1 MRALRWLTEAA
12 IALSIYIAIGSSTAQ
27 AHPHVWIDLRSTVVL
42 DDAGRITAIE
52 QQWLFDPL
60 YTVFATD
67 ELTTKTSK
75 PAEALRALAA
85 RNLRELHSLDYFTVV
100 RVGNAKATF
109 GKVSEFSSELRQ
121 GRLWMHFV
129 VPLATPIDPTSQRVE
144 FAVYDP
150 SYYIEI
156 LHLQD
161 DAIAFRGGRS
171 GNCHGHVVPPNPSTE
186 AVYLAAAMDR
196 GATPD
201 ITLGKLFAERVE
213 ITCR

>member
-1 MRALRWLTEAA
+1 
-12 IALSIYIAIGSSTAQ
+12 
-27 AHPHVWIDLRSTVVL
+27 
-42 DDAGRITAIE
+42 
-52 QQWLFDPL
+52 
-60 YTVFATD
+60 
-67 ELTTKTSK
+67 
-75 PAEALRALAA
+75 
-85 RNLRELHSLDYFTVV
+85 
-100 RVGNAKATF
+100 
-109 GKVSEFSSELRQ
+109 
-121 GRLWMHFV
+121 MHFV
-129 VPLATPIDPTSQRVE
+129 VPLATPLILPVS
-144 FAVYDP
+144 ASNSPYKDP

-171 GNCHGHVVPPNPSTE
+171 GDCHGHVVPPNPSTE